1 MATTDEHKAV
11 QESMRGW
18 AAAIRP
24 IATMRSGEP
33 GYWREFWP
41 SLVGLGV
48 FRVAL
53 PEAAGG
59 ADGSVN
65 DLAVLIEQ
73 AAHDLVGGP
82 ISATALTGL
91 VTGGALDEDTPAG
104 IALGDPVAVRGNGTG
119 DLVLTGVWE
128 TVLGAAE
135 GTAVLLPVSFSS
147 RRAWCLIGPGVEG
160 LRIEELS
167 PLDPSTPL
175 ARVVCDGVRVAA
187 DRIFEPPYAVGD
199 LIAALVAAELAGIA
213 GWCLETATD
222 YAKVREQF
230 GRKIG
235 EFQAVKHI
243 CAGMLCRAELIRAV
257 AADAAAAVDNRSD
270 ELPLAAAIAMS
281 VALDAA
287 VETAKDCIQVLGG
300 IGFTWEHDAHLYLR
314 RAVALRQLLG
324 GGSVWRARVTELVR
338 AGKRRTVGLDLGA
351 DLGSSRHTAAASSSG
366 HTAAASSSGRADVAS
381 SSGRAD
387 VASSSGRADVTS
399 SSRRAFGRDS
409 GQKHAGMTGAGDAGM
424 TGAGDAGMTGAGD
437 AGMTGAGDAGM
448 TGAGD
453 AGMTGAGD
461 AGMTEGEVAA
471 WEAVGLSAGDA
482 VELGADIAR
491 IAALPVERQ
500 RDALVDTGLLAPHW
514 PSPYGRGAGPILRT
528 LIDEQVRG
536 AGITVPDI
544 QIGNWAVPTLLQYG
558 TPEQIER
565 FVQPTLRGEVI
576 WCQLFSEP
584 EAGSDLA
591 ALRTT
596 ATRVDGGWKLRGQK
610 VWTSLAN
617 VANWGIC
624 LARTDAEVPKHRGI
638 SYFLVD
644 MNSPGI
650 DIRPLVQ
657 ITGEARFSEVFLDE
671 VFVPDDCLVGE
682 LGGGWK
688 IARSTLSSERVAM
701 GGSGIGEELE
711 TLIAT
716 APTDGPGAELIA
728 DRIGDLVAQSVAG
741 LLLETR
747 AAQRMLA
754 GIDPGPQSSVRK
766 LVGVRH
772 RQAVAEFAVEL
783 AGVAGAQESDVVKE
797 FLLTR
802 CLSIAGGTEQILLTV
817 AGERILGLP
826 RESHG

>member
-1 MATTDEHKAV
+1 MTIATTDEHKAV

-18 AAAIRP
+18 ASAVRP
-24 IATMRSGEP
+24 IATMRSGSP

-41 SLVGLGV
+41 SLVGLGI
-48 FRVAL
+48 FRVAVS
-53 PEAAGG
+53 EDAGG
-59 ADGSVN
+59 AGGSVG

-82 ISATALTGL
+82 VSATALAGL
-91 VTGGALDEDTPAG
+91 VTGGALPEDVPCG
-104 IALGDPVAVRGNGTG
+104 VALGEPVAVPDSGTG
-119 DLVLTGVWE
+119 AVELTGTWD

-135 GTAVLLPVSFSS
+135 GTAVLLPV
-147 RRAWCLIGPGVEG
+147 RRAGVEHLCLVEPG
-160 LRIEELS
+160 AEGVRIEELP
-167 PLDPSTPL
+167 PLDASTPL
-175 ARVVCDGVRVAA
+175 ARVDCAGVRIPA
-187 DRIFEPPYAVGD
+187 DRVFETPHAVRD
-199 LIAALVAAELAGIA
+199 LVAALVAAELSGIA
-213 GWCLETATD
+213 GWCLETAAE

-230 GRKIG
+230 GRRIG

-243 CAGMLCRAELIRAV
+243 CAWMLCRTEQIRAV
-257 AADAAAAVDNRSD
+257 AADVATAVDKRSD
-270 ELPLAAAIAMS
+270 ELPLASAIAMS
-281 VALDAA
+281 IALDGA

-338 AGKRRTVGLDLGA
+338 AGRRRTVGVDLGA
-351 DLGSSRHTAAASSSG
+351 GPD
-366 HTAAASSSGRADVAS
+366 ADGGVW
-381 SSGRAD
+381 D
-387 VASSSGRADVTS
+387 
-399 SSRRAFGRDS
+399 
-409 GQKHAGMTGAGDAGM
+409 
-424 TGAGDAGMTGAGD
+424 
-437 AGMTGAGDAGM
+437 
-448 TGAGD
+448 
-453 AGMTGAGD
+453 
-461 AGMTEGEVAA
+461 
-471 WEAVGLSAGDA
+471 AVGLDAAGA
-482 VELGADIAR
+482 TELAADLAR
-491 IAALPVERQ
+491 IAALPQEQQ
-500 RDALVDTGLLAPHW
+500 RAALVDTGLLAPHW
-514 PSPYGRGAGPILRT
+514 PPPYGRGAGPILRT
-528 LIDEQVRG
+528 LIDEQVRT

-544 QIGNWAVPTLLQYG
+544 QIGNWAVPTLLQHG

-565 FVQPTLRGEVI
+565 FAQPTLRGDVV

-596 ATRVDGGWKLRGQK
+596 ATRVDGGWTLQGQK
-610 VWTSLAN
+610 VWTSLAKK
-617 VANWGIC
+617 ANWAIC
-624 LARTDAEVPKHRGI
+624 LARTDANVPKHRGI

-644 MNSPGI
+644 MSSPGLE
-650 DIRPLVQ
+650 IRPLVQ
-657 ITGEARFSEVFLDE
+657 ITGEASFSEVFLDE

-682 LGGGWK
+682 LGAGWK

-701 GGSGIGEELE
+701 GGNGIGEALE
-711 TLIAT
+711 AVIAT
-716 APTDGPGAELIA
+716 APSSGPGAELVA
-728 DRIGDLVAQSVAG
+728 DRIGDLVSQSVSG

-747 AAQRMLA
+747 AAERMLA

-772 RQAVAEFAVEL
+772 RQAVAEFAVEI
-783 AGVAGAQESDVVKE
+783 AGVAGAQESELVKE

>member
-1 MATTDEHKAV
+1 
-11 QESMRGW
+11 MRGW
-18 AAAIRP
+18 AATVRP
-24 IATMRSGEP
+24 IATMRSGDP
-33 GYWREFWP
+33 GFWREFWP
-41 SLVGLGV
+41 SLVGLGI

-82 ISATALTGL
+82 VSATALTGL
-91 VTGGALDEDTPAG
+91 ITGGALDEDTPAG
-104 IALGDPVAVRGNGTG
+104 IALGDPVAVPGNGSG
-119 DLVLTGVWE
+119 EWVLTGTWE
-128 TVLGAAE
+128 TVLGAAP
-135 GTAVLLPVSFSS
+135 GTAVLLPVSSAS
-147 RRAWCLIGPGVEG
+147 RQVWCLVEPEAEG
-160 LRIEELS
+160 LRIEELP

-175 ARVVCDGVRVAA
+175 ARVHCDGVRVSAE
-187 DRIFEPPYAVGD
+187 RIFQPPCAVRD
-199 LIAALVAAELAGIA
+199 LTAALVAAELAGVA
-213 GWCLETATD
+213 GWCLETATE

-230 GRKIG
+230 GRRIG
-235 EFQAVKHI
+235 EFQAVKHL
-243 CAGMLCRAELIRAV
+243 CAGMLCRVEQIRAV

-281 VALDAA
+281 ISLDAA

-324 GGSVWRARVTELVR
+324 GAAPWRARVTDLVR
-338 AGKRRTVGLDLGA
+338 AGMRRTVGLDLGV
-351 DLGSSRHTAAASSSG
+351 DFPSHPRHAEP
-366 HTAAASSSGRADVAS
+366 
-381 SSGRAD
+381 
-387 VASSSGRADVTS
+387 TS
-399 SSRRAFGRDS
+399 HPR
-409 GQKHAGMTGAGDAGM
+409 HAGNSESSQAEA
-424 TGAGDAGMTGAGD
+424 
-437 AGMTGAGDAGM
+437 
-448 TGAGD
+448 
-453 AGMTGAGD
+453 
-461 AGMTEGEVAA
+461 AA
-471 WEAVGLSAGDA
+471 WEAVGLEAAEA
-482 VELGADIAR
+482 VELAADLAR
-491 IAALPVERQ
+491 IAALPVEQQ

-514 PSPYGRGAGPILRT
+514 PRPYGRGAGPILRT
-528 LIDEQVRG
+528 LIDEQVRA

-596 ATRVDGGWKLRGQK
+596 ATRVDGGWTLRGQK

-617 VANWGIC
+617 VANWAIC
-624 LARTDAEVPKHRGI
+624 LARTDANVPKHRGI

-716 APTDGPGAELIA
+716 APTEGPGAELIA

>member
-1 MATTDEHKAV
+1 MTIATTDEHKAV

-18 AAAIRP
+18 AATVRP
-24 IATMRSGEP
+24 IATMRTGAP
-33 GYWREFWP
+33 DFWHEFWP

-48 FRVAL
+48 FRVAV
-53 PEAAGG
+53 PEADGGAGG
-59 ADGSVN
+59 SVG
-65 DLAVLIEQ
+65 DLAVLLEQ

-82 ISATALTGL
+82 VSATALAGL
-91 VTGGALDEDTPAG
+91 VAGAALDENTPCG
-104 IALGDPVAVRGNGTG
+104 VGLGDPVAVAANETG
-119 DLVLTGVWE
+119 ALVLSGAWE
-128 TVLGAAE
+128 TVFGAAP
-135 GTAVLLPVSFSS
+135 GTAVLLPVRVDSGQKHAGIMKADADSRGSRHADSGGSRHADSGGSRHADSGGSRHADSRSS
-147 RRAWCLIGPGVEG
+147 RHAFGRELWCLVQPSAEG
-160 LRIEELS
+160 LRIDSLP
-167 PLDPSTPL
+167 PLDASTPL
-175 ARVVCDGVRVAA
+175 ARVECDGVAVPAEHV
-187 DRIFEPPYAVGD
+187 FETPHAVGD
-199 LIAALVAAELAGIA
+199 LVAVLVAAELAGVA
-213 GWCLETATD
+213 GWCLETAVE

-230 GRKIG
+230 GRRIG
-235 EFQAVKHI
+235 EFQAVKHL
-243 CAGMLCRAELIRAV
+243 CAWMLCRTELIRAV
-257 AADAAAAVDNRSD
+257 AADAAAAVDNRPA

-287 VETAKDCIQVLGG
+287 VRTAKDCIQVLGG

-324 GGSVWRARVTELVR
+324 GAAPWRARITDLVR
-338 AGKRRTVGLDLGA
+338 QGQRRTVGVDLGIGAWDALGLDAADAAELAA
-351 DLGSSRHTAAASSSG
+351 DL
-366 HTAAASSSGRADVAS
+366 
-381 SSGRAD
+381 
-387 VASSSGRADVTS
+387 
-399 SSRRAFGRDS
+399 
-409 GQKHAGMTGAGDAGM
+409 
-424 TGAGDAGMTGAGD
+424 
-437 AGMTGAGDAGM
+437 
-448 TGAGD
+448 
-453 AGMTGAGD
+453 
-461 AGMTEGEVAA
+461 
-471 WEAVGLSAGDA
+471 
-482 VELGADIAR
+482 AR
-491 IAALPVERQ
+491 IVALPPERR

-514 PSPYGRGAGPILRT
+514 PAPYGRGAGPILRT
-528 LIDEQVRG
+528 VIDEQVRA

-565 FVQPTLRGEVI
+565 FARPTLRGEVV

-596 ATRVDGGWKLRGQK
+596 ATRVDGGWRLRGQK
-610 VWTSLAN
+610 VWTSLTS
-617 VANWGIC
+617 VATWAIC
-624 LARTDAEVPKHRGI
+624 LARTDSAAPKHRGI

-644 MNSPGI
+644 MRSPGI
-650 DIRPLVQ
+650 EVRPLVQ

-682 LGGGWK
+682 LGMGWK

-701 GGSGIGEELE
+701 GGGGIGNELE
-711 TLIAT
+711 ALIDAVPT
-716 APTDGPGAELIA
+716 AGPGAELIA
-728 DRIGDLVAQSVAG
+728 DRFGELVAEAVAG
-741 LLLETR
+741 TLLETR
-747 AAQRMLA
+747 AARRMLA
-754 GIDPGPQSSVRK
+754 GVDPGPQSSVRK